1 MKIDSGT
8 IYFVRETDRDSG
20 GLSDLVKIGLVSDPK
35 SPYLRLK
42 EHQTGNPRKLVFD
55 SNQFV
60 ETSAVEY
67 VEWLIH
73 KTFASERVSGEWFLL
88 PSDKD
93 VERVVLKAQEIAQE
107 VSSKI
112 SLIQTAD
119 HLSEVLSTDEYLD
132 STDEIVS
139 KAWDLAV
146 YNKQISLLS
155 TLRTKTLGSYKKI
168 VLEAG
173 EDAVKDLAKLVHV
186 SPKPKFSS
194 ALFIEKY
201 PEIAQLFMRS
211 EPEFK
216 ASKLKIEKTAKESN
230 LPDNFKQLKET
241 IEDVNVSA
249 VAEGNYYLIND
260 NLAQIE
266 QFLSSL
272 SWPQRVLDAELKV
285 FCGTAAGV
293 SGVFD
298 WKRVIEDSK
307 PELSEGELYEK
318 HRDKFDEC
326 ITKAADFDYYKPLAY
341 KA

>member
-1 MKIDSGT
+1 M
-8 IYFVRETDRDSG
+8 
-20 GLSDLVKIGLVSDPK
+20 
-35 SPYLRLK
+35 
-42 EHQTGNPRKLVFD
+42 
-55 SNQFV
+55 
-60 ETSAVEY
+60 
-67 VEWLIH
+67 
-73 KTFASERVSGEWFLL
+73 
-88 PSDKD
+88 
-93 VERVVLKAQEIAQE
+93 
-107 VSSKI
+107 
-112 SLIQTAD
+112 
-119 HLSEVLSTDEYLD
+119 
-132 STDEIVS
+132 
-139 KAWDLAV
+139 
-146 YNKQISLLS
+146 
-155 TLRTKTLGSYKKI
+155 RT
-168 VLEAG
+168 
-173 EDAVKDLAKLVHV
+173 
-186 SPKPKFSS
+186 
-194 ALFIEKY
+194 
-201 PEIAQLFMRS
+201 

-216 ASKLKIEKTAKESN
+216 ASKLKIEETAKESN
-230 LPDNFKQLKET
+230 LPDNFKELKET
-241 IEDVNVSA
+241 IEEINVSA

>member
-8 IYFVRETDRDSG
+8 IYFVRETDRETG

-60 ETSAVEY
+60 HTSAVEY

-88 PSDKD
+88 PSAKD
-93 VERVVLKAQEIAQE
+93 VERVVAKAQEIALE
-107 VSSKI
+107 ISSEI
-112 SLIQTAD
+112 PLIQKAD
-119 HLSEVLSTDEYLD
+119 HLGEVISTDEYLV
-132 STDEIVS
+132 STPEIEV
-139 KAWDLAV
+139 KAWDLAI
-146 YNKQISLLS
+146 YNKQTSLLG

-168 VLEAG
+168 VAEAG
-173 EDAVKDLAKLVHV
+173 TDAVKDLAKLVQV
-186 SPKPKFSS
+186 SPKPKFSP

-201 PEIAQLFMRS
+201 PDIALQFMRT

-216 ASKLKIEKTAKESN
+216 SSKVKIQKTAKESD
-230 LPDNFKQLKET
+230 LPESFQEFKSKVEE
-241 IEDVNVSA
+241 INVSA
-249 VAEGNYYLIND
+249 ISDENYYLINE
-260 NLAQIE
+260 NLVQID
-266 QFLSSL
+266 QVLASI
-272 SWPQRVLDAELKV
+272 SWPQRVLEAELKV

-293 SGVFD
+293 TDVFE
-298 WKRVIEDSK
+298 WKRAVEESK
-307 PELSEGELYEK
+307 PELSEGEIFEK
-318 HRDKFDEC
+318 HKSKFEEC
-326 ITKAADFDYYKPLAY
+326 IIKADDYEYYKPLAY